1 MVLNEIMAQVLQ
13 IFVRTLSGKTL
24 PLEVEGYNTVA
35 SAKRGKVEEEAR
47 HPRHRQHLVCD
58 ETELPDDKALL
69 LEHCHERN
77 RSMLHHYL
85 CLREAMQVLV
95 RSPYCKT
102 MYVEEWVGD
111 IIIRAKRRMQQKVR
125 VPRDQQCLT
134 FASSKQV
141 TDDCKAL
148 RCYNTQR
155 QVSLGL
161 VGPLMT
167 INIKMLTGETHS
179 GG

>member
-1 MVLNEIMAQVLQ
+1 MPRLFILGTLVQALEALATCVVLNEIMAQVLQ

-58 ETELPDDKALL
+58 GTELPDDKALL
-69 LEHCHERN
+69 LEHCHEKN

-111 IIIRAKRRMQQKVR
+111 IIISQGKEKNA
-125 VPRDQQCLT
+125 
-134 FASSKQV
+134 AESKSPTRPAV
-141 TDDCKAL
+141 SHL
-148 RCYNTQR
+148 RQ
-155 QVSLGL
+155 
-161 VGPLMT
+161 
-167 INIKMLTGETHS
+167 
-179 GG
+179 